1 MNRETVLVIEDN
13 RDMRAFLRNAVLEP
27 DGYQVLLAHDGK
39 AGLGHIL
46 EGVPDLILMDLHL
59 PQISGLELMS
69 LLHQKG
75 YQIPTIV
82 ISAYGSEES
91 ILQAFRLGAKDFL
104 QKPFATDEVRVA
116 IENALTEERLRREKE
131 NLTKALAL
139 ANRRLQQ
146 QVQHWMSLHDLAQ
159 AVTSTLDE
167 SEIFRRVMG
176 NVNHIL
182 QVEAGSLLLLEPGG
196 EELRFVVTLQGNAVQ
211 FSDFRIK
218 VGQGIAG
225 WVARHGEPLLVPDV
239 ENDPR
244 FYKQVDRATG
254 FQSRAILC
262 VPLKAKEHT
271 IGVLEVINKMSGPE
285 KPSFT
290 RGDMDL
296 LKMMASWVSVAVEN
310 ARLNR
315 AARKA
320 AATQALKQAVTT
332 LAHYINNRLMTF
344 SLEMDALEGED
355 LFDRESILALMESA
369 RQCIREV
376 SAVVGALDRLGEIRT
391 VPYVGAE
398 RMIDIEEPLKEQL
411 RRLEERR

>member
-39 AGLGHIL
+39 AGLEHIL
-46 EGVPDLILMDLHL
+46 EDVPDLILMDLHL
-59 PQISGLELMS
+59 PRISGLELMS

-82 ISAYGSEES
+82 ISAYGSEDS

-104 QKPFATDEVRVA
+104 QKPFATDEARDA
-116 IENALTEERLRREKE
+116 IENALMEERLRREKE

-159 AVTSTLDE
+159 AITSTLDE
-167 SEIFRRVMG
+167 PEIFRRVMG
-176 NVNHIL
+176 NVNKIL
-182 QVEAGSLLLLEPGG
+182 QVEAGSLLLLESDK
-196 EELRFVVTLQGNAVQ
+196 EELQFAVTLQGDAVQ
-211 FSDFRIK
+211 FSDFSIK

-225 WVARHGEPLLVPDV
+225 WVAQHGEPLLVPDV

-244 FYKQVDRATG
+244 FYKKVDHATG
-254 FQSRAILC
+254 FQSRSILC

-271 IGVLEVINKMSGPE
+271 IGVLEVINKLSGPE
-285 KPSFT
+285 SPSFT
-290 RGDMDL
+290 QGDMEL

-320 AATQALKQAVTT
+320 AATQALKQTVTT
-332 LAHYINNRLMTF
+332 LAHYINNRLMSF
-344 SLEMDALEGED
+344 SLEMDSLESDGLLD
-355 LFDRESILALMESA
+355 PDAINSLLDSA

-376 SAVVGALDRLGEIRT
+376 SAVVSALDRLGEIRT

>member
-39 AGLGHIL
+39 VGLEHIL
-46 EGVPDLILMDLHL
+46 EDVPDLILMDLHL
-59 PQISGLELMS
+59 PRISGLELMS

-82 ISAYGSEES
+82 ISAYGSEDS

-116 IENALTEERLRREKE
+116 IENALKEERLRREKE

-159 AVTSTLDE
+159 AITSTLDE
-167 SEIFRRVMG
+167 PEIFRRVMG
-176 NVNHIL
+176 NVNKIL
-182 QVEAGSLLLLEPGG
+182 QVEAGSLLLLEPDK
-196 EELRFVVTLQGNAVQ
+196 EELQFAVTLQGDAVQ
-211 FSDFRIK
+211 FSDFSIK

-225 WVARHGEPLLVPDV
+225 WVAQHGEPLLVPDV

-244 FYKQVDRATG
+244 FYKKVDHATG

-271 IGVLEVINKMSGPE
+271 IGVLEVINKLSGPE
-285 KPSFT
+285 SPSFT
-290 RGDMDL
+290 RGDMEL

-320 AATQALKQAVTT
+320 AATQALKQTVTT
-332 LAHYINNRLMTF
+332 LAHYINNRLMSF
-344 SLEMDALEGED
+344 SLEMDSLESDGLLD
-355 LFDRESILALMESA
+355 PDAINSLLDSA

-376 SAVVGALDRLGEIRT
+376 SAVVSALDRLGEIRT
-391 VPYVGAE
+391 VPYVGTE